1 MLNVPDAYSPRIGC
15 VSLDGSRF
23 EPGRDSAFARG
34 SNRYDLVIAQDY
46 VTLALGHFPSD
57 SFHASHTSG

>member
-1 MLNVPDAYSPRIGC
+1 MPDFGSARIGC

-23 EPGRDSAFARG
+23 EAGCNRAFARG